1 MRERKK
7 TRIRRKN
14 VGIKKL
20 ILFLILIFI
29 IIQLIRIIIPA
40 SVTFSRYVYS
50 VIRSYYLSSKE
61 FYFKSDKLS
70 NTTAY
75 FEADNWSGVDSYE
88 ITVNMNSR
96 KNNIEASKDD
106 IEYNISY
113 EYEVYHSDGKKYD
126 NKDDLIDFYIS
137 KTSGVIRTSANN
149 RDYFDVSITPKSG
162 MKLDDND
169 YIYIKLEAH
178 STSPYEETL
187 RGEFKINIGNL
198 GMSYVVEDQA
208 YSPYLEVRI
217 TNTLD
222 YYIVDQ
228 AFGGYAPNS
237 RITIAEYLALPDADK
252 AKCHSMII
260 TIGFDPNKIVMDTT
274 SNVYLIADSNGDTT
288 YIDKNNYNY
297 VNSIKFKIDAEESKI
312 VKFYKIDASKD
323 YSYPFGE
330 NPEQVVN
337 VSYT

>member
-14 VGIKKL
+14 MGIKKL

-29 IIQLIRIIIPA
+29 IIQIIRVVVPA

-61 FYFKSDKLS
+61 FYFRSDKLN

-75 FEADNWSGVDSYE
+75 FEADNWSGVDAYE

-96 KNNIEASKDD
+96 KNNIEVSKDD
-106 IEYNISY
+106 IEYDISY
-113 EYEVYHSDGKKYD
+113 DYEVYHSDGKKYD
-126 NKDDLIDFYIS
+126 NKEDLIDFYIS

-149 RDYFDVSITPKSG
+149 RDYFNVSITPKNNI
-162 MKLDDND
+162 KLNDND

-178 STSPYEETL
+178 PTSPNEETL
-187 RGEFKINIGNL
+187 RGEFKINIGNI
-198 GMSYVVEDQA
+198 GMSYVVEDEA
-208 YSPYLEVRI
+208 YRPYLEVRI

-222 YYIVDQ
+222 YYIVDE
-228 AFGGYAPNS
+228 AFGSHAQNS
-237 RITIAEYLALPDADK
+237 RITIAEYVALSDADK

-260 TIGFDPNKIVMDTT
+260 TLGFDPNKIVMDTT
-274 SNVYLIADSNGDTT
+274 SNIYLIADENGDTT
-288 YIDKNNYNY
+288 YVDKNNFNY

-312 VKFYKIDASKD
+312 VKFYKIDASKN
-323 YSYPFGE
+323 YTYPFGE
-330 NPEQVVN
+330 NTERVVN

>member
-14 VGIKKL
+14 MGIKKL
-20 ILFLILIFI
+20 ILFFILIFI
-29 IIQLIRIIIPA
+29 IIQIIRVIVPA

-61 FYFKSDKLS
+61 FYFRSDKLS

-75 FEADNWSGVDSYE
+75 FEADNWSGVDAYE

-96 KNNIEASKDD
+96 KNNIEFSKDD
-106 IEYNISY
+106 IEYNITY
-113 EYEVYHSDGKKYD
+113 DYDVYHSDGKKYD
-126 NKDDLIDFYIS
+126 NKEDLIDFNIS
-137 KTSGVIRTSANN
+137 KTSGVIRASANN
-149 RDYFDVSITPKSG
+149 RDYFNVSITPKNDI
-162 MKLDDND
+162 KLNDKD

-178 STSPYEETL
+178 ATSPYEETL
-187 RGEFKINIGNL
+187 KGEFKINIGNL
-198 GMSYVVEDQA
+198 GMSYVVEDEA
-208 YSPYLEVRI
+208 YRPYLEVRI

-222 YYIVDQ
+222 YYIVDEP
-228 AFGGYAPNS
+228 FGGHVQNS
-237 RITIAEYLALPDADK
+237 RITIAEYLALSDADK
-252 AKCHSMII
+252 EKCHSMII
-260 TIGFDPNKIVMDTT
+260 TLGFDPNKIVMDTT
-274 SNVYLIADSNGDTT
+274 SNVYLIANENGDTT

-323 YSYPFGE
+323 YTYPFGG
-330 NPEQVVN
+330 NTEQVVN